1 MKPKPFTPQPR
12 RAWNML
18 WLCEAKRSTAREIG
32 VGELCSPLS
41 DNHRRNI

>member
-18 WLCEAKRSTAREIG
+18 WPCKAERRTAREIG
-32 VGELCSPLS
+32 VGELCSSLS
-41 DNHRRNI
+41 DNLKRNI